1 MDNSSQVYEDHTL
14 GQVYDVTEEPTTSEE
29 QVYAFTA
36 AAVARHDDANGGGMS
51 DNVFTV
57 DTNQPHVTE
66 VRIESDVCDDV
77 PDFKVPTKS
86 LSLLF
91 S

>member
-1 MDNSSQVYEDHTL
+1 M
-14 GQVYDVTEEPTTSEE
+14 
-29 QVYAFTA
+29 YAFTA

-66 VRIESDVCDDV
+66 VRIESDVCDDG
-77 PDFKVPTKS
+77 PDFKVPT
-86 LSLLF
+86 
-91 S
+91 

>member
-1 MDNSSQVYEDHTL
+1 M
-14 GQVYDVTEEPTTSEE
+14 
-29 QVYAFTA
+29 YAFTA
-36 AAVARHDDANGGGMS
+36 AAAARHDDANGGGMS

-66 VRIESDVCDDV
+66 VRIESDVCDDG